1 MTDIWSFLLQ
11 TLTASGAAALV
22 LAVKWMFRDKLPPRW
37 QFAVW
42 SVLALVLVLPAGLGG
57 RYTLLN
63 WPFYV
68 EALRSVLTGEYGALA
83 HVAAPVPL
91 PRWELPAG
99 PAEWLFAA
107 YVLGVILLLARY
119 LFSYL
124 RLRLALR
131 RGKPADPA
139 PLRAVAEKYGLP
151 VCRCVEAE
159 GLESAFL
166 CGLLRPVLALP
177 AGEAVDEKV
186 LLHELVHLKQR
197 DTLWG
202 VVIGLFRCLHWCNPL
217 LWYCADRAGND
228 LEARCDQR
236 VLELLEGEDRR
247 DYGRILLSMANE
259 KYARAPGTS
268 SMANGGRNIRRR
280 IEAIARFKKY
290 PAGMGLVSA
299 CLILVLAAPLA
310 VGARAEP
317 NRRWPGY
324 TYTAADFA
332 YARTLAC
339 TTYAGAFD
347 TYAKALLTGRFDYQ
361 AMCTPLSEQN
371 ALVESSLVVPKLHW
385 EEMGILEPLCGEEG
399 YQIYNLTQAGEDAW
413 EGLLALTL
421 GSAPEGEEWDSTLK
435 SRWLTVQPLRAEKEG
450 NRWVVVPQ
458 GDFRPI
464 QGDVKVGGNVGLP
477 AWEYE
482 APAGDFTLRI
492 RWQTRS
498 RVDSSYEW
506 NSWSGLHSAFD
517 PTPLPGGEFTI
528 WFDQIMMAD
537 YTGAPGDRER
547 YQSIGAS
554 YKPLWGDD
562 ERPVLDGPG
571 GNYGGG
577 SSNTGEGWGQN
588 SLDWDREKE
597 DTVFL
602 IGGGGGQRDGYIDP
616 PRSYAADLYLNEEK
630 AAELTLL
637 PVKGGLD
644 LD

>member
-1 MTDIWSFLLQ
+1 MTDLWGFLLQ

-22 LAVKWMFRDKLPPRW
+22 LAVKWMFQDKLPPRW

-42 SVLALVLVLPAGLGG
+42 GVLALVLLLPAGFGG
-57 RYTLLN
+57 RYALFN

-68 EALRSVLTGEYGALA
+68 ELLRSSLTGEYGALA
-83 HVAAPVPL
+83 HVTAPVPL
-91 PRWELPAG
+91 PRRELPAD
-99 PAEWLFAA
+99 PAGWLFAV
-107 YVLGVILLLARY
+107 YVLGAALLLARY
-119 LFSYL
+119 LLSYL

-139 PLRAVAEKYGLP
+139 PVRAVAEKYGLH

-177 AGEAVDEKV
+177 AGEAADEKV
-186 LLHELVHLKQR
+186 ILHELVHLKQR
-197 DTLWG
+197 DILWG
-202 VVIGLFRCLHWCNPL
+202 VVVGLFRCLHWCNPL

-259 KYARAPGTS
+259 RYPRAPGTS
-268 SMANGGRNIRRR
+268 SMANGGKNIRRR

-299 CLILVLAAPLA
+299 CLILVLAASVA
-310 VGARAEP
+310 VGAKAELQA
-317 NRRWPGY
+317 PG
-324 TYTAADFA
+324 ALNIPAELA
-332 YARTLAC
+332 SARTVYC

-347 TYAKALLTGRFDYQ
+347 TYAKSVLTGRFSYR
-361 AMCTPLSEQN
+361 AMCAPLSEQN
-371 ALVESSLVVPKLHW
+371 ALAESYRTSAAAGHW
-385 EEMGILEPLCGEEG
+385 EWTEVEDVAAHSG
-399 YQIYNLTQAGEDAW
+399 YQIYNLTPAGEYAW
-413 EGLLALTL
+413 KGLLVLTL
-421 GSAPEGEEWDSTLK
+421 YNAPQGEEWDSTEA

-450 NRWVVVPQ
+450 DRWVVVPQ
-458 GDFRPI
+458 GDFRPV
-464 QGDVKVGGNVGLP
+464 QGDKRLGGNVGLP

-482 APAGDFTLRI
+482 APAGDFTLKM

-498 RVDSSYEW
+498 RVDSQEP
-506 NSWSGLHSAFD
+506 SGGWFNVSTFSTKPRPD
-517 PTPLPGGEFTI
+517 GEFLTD
-528 WFDQIMMAD
+528 FDQIMLAD
-537 YTGAPGDRER
+537 YTGAPGDRGR
-547 YQSIGAS
+547 YQSIGAA
-554 YKPLWGDD
+554 YMPVWEDE
-562 ERPVLDGPG
+562 ERPVLRGPG
-571 GNYGGG
+571 QLNSSG
-577 SSNTGEGWGQN
+577 SSSTGEGWGQN
-588 SLDWDREKE
+588 TLDWDWEEE

-602 IGGGGGQRDGYIDP
+602 AGGGSQREGSVDP
-616 PRSYAADLYLNEEK
+616 PSAYAADLYLNEEK